1 MELGRLV
8 APMTTTEAR
17 FFIPSMRVSIWET
30 MRRSTWVGGWVGGW
44 FGWVEEEQAVGMR
57 CWTLWANG

>member
-17 FFIPSMRVSIWET
+17 FFIPSMRVRSWET
-30 MRRSTWVGGWVGGW
+30 MRRSTWWVRKGGREKGVGVG
-44 FGWVEEEQAVGMR
+44 E
-57 CWTLWANG
+57 